1 MPNLPKGTLS
11 VVIPCFNEEK
21 TIEKLVSI
29 VGAQQVVGEII
40 IVDDCST
47 DNSFEKIKSIKDK
60 RVKVVRHEVNL
71 GKGRAV
77 ANGFAAATKKYV
89 VIQDADLEYDP
100 SEYKDLLEPIIQGR
114 ADVVFGSRFL
124 SGKSRRVLY
133 YWHSLG
139 NKFLT
144 TFSNIFTDLDLTD
157 METCYKV
164 MKLEIARSLQ
174 IKENRFGIEPE
185 ITAQIAAMRVRVY
198 EVSISYYG
206 RTYEEGKKITWKD
219 GFSAIRCIVKYNS
232 KSKKREYRKL
242 AASFQLN
249 NQN

>member
-1 MPNLPKGTLS
+1 MSNLPVGTLS

-21 TIEKLVSI
+21 TIQQLVHI
-29 VGAQQVVGEII
+29 VGEQDVVGEII
-40 IVDDCST
+40 IVDDCSN
-47 DNSFEKIKSIKDK
+47 DNSLSKINEIKDP
-60 RVKVVRHEVNL
+60 RVKVVRHQVNL

-77 ANGFAAATKKYV
+77 ANGFAAATKKFV

-100 SEYKDLLEPIIQGR
+100 SEYKDLLDPIIQGR

-185 ITAQIAAMRVRVY
+185 ITAQIAAMHVRVY

-232 KSKKREYRKL
+232 PRKKREYRNIGESL
-242 AASFQLN
+242 QLSSN
-249 NQN
+249 

>member
-1 MPNLPKGTLS
+1 

-21 TIEKLVSI
+21 TIQQLVAI
-29 VGAQQVVGEII
+29 VGAQDVVGEII

-47 DNSFEKIKSIKDK
+47 DNSFNKIKEIEDS
-60 RVKVVRHEVNL
+60 RVKVVRHPVNL

-77 ANGFAAATKKYV
+77 ANGFSAATKKYV

-100 SEYKDLLEPIIQGR
+100 TEYKVLLEPIIQGR

-157 METCYKV
+157 METCFKV
-164 MKLEIARSLQ
+164 MKIQIAKSIEIQ
-174 IKENRFGIEPE
+174 EKRFGLEPE
-185 ITAQIAAMRVRVY
+185 LTAKIAALQVRIF
-198 EVSISYYG
+198 EVPISYNG

-219 GFSAIRCIVKYNS
+219 GFSAIRCIIKYNLPGA
-232 KSKKREYRKL
+232 KKHQRKNFRL
-242 AASFQLN
+242 RK
-249 NQN
+249 